1 MRNNVLL
8 FKKIKIN
15 GDLYIYNPVNVVSGY
30 YEYAN
35 NRSFFRADSQAI
47 YKNMKDLN
55 EKKEETMIGIGYP
68 ISDIN
73 LLTRF
78 REAGDNLLKAK
89 EEYLKE
95 AKNNIYLCY
104 KDVEY
109 CLPTKTLSSNITG
122 KLGLTI
128 DVINNCLENNNE
140 KQVKMLLRDLKEVL
154 LSVDQVKED
163 YEKQSKSN
171 YSMIIKKANEEN
183 DKEEEVDQLQNLKQA
198 ILKRDQILEQI
209 KEPIEKLNRMVGLV
223 EVKEEVNKLVNY
235 LVYKE
240 MTKGNLD
247 LEELNLN
254 MMFTGNPGTGKT
266 TVAQIFADILCK
278 LGYLKNNK
286 VKVIG
291 AQHLIS
297 DHVGGTGVKTQKLI
311 ESCKGG
317 VIIIDE
323 AYVLASEGTEK
334 FSNDCFGII
343 LTEMQKKETVFIFA
357 GYEREMERFINF
369 NSGLKSR
376 IGIRLNFKNYNLEE
390 LYLMLIN
397 KIEEVNKDNALYKLH
412 FQEDGLEAAKNLI
425 EKAMENRDFGNARF
439 VENLKEAILREK
451 AKIVEK
457 CYNFESLEELEKMLY
472 SITADDIPQ
481 YLVENTKS
489 KEKVLG
495 FQPKK

>member
-1 MRNNVLL
+1 MKILGIFRGFPGLGRIVGGVSILEALRDRYGFKVKAVSYLQGNKYLKTRGFETLGDVTVFDYCSIGLL
-8 FKKIKIN
+8 PTNHF
-15 GDLYIYNPVNVVSGY
+15 
-30 YEYAN
+30 A
-35 NRSFFRADSQAI
+35 
-47 YKNMKDLN
+47 
-55 EKKEETMIGIGYP
+55 KE
-68 ISDIN
+68 IN
-73 LLTRF
+73 LLVKEFVPDIIIIDGEPLIIQSLRISYP
-78 REAGDNLLKAK
+78 KAK
-89 EEYLKE
+89 IVTLL
-95 AKNNIYLCY
+95 NPS
-104 KDVEY
+104 DV
-109 CLPTKTLSSNITG
+109 
-122 KLGLTI
+122 
-128 DVINNCLENNNE
+128 D
-140 KQVKMLLRDLKEVL
+140 
-154 LSVDQVKED
+154 
-163 YEKQSKSN
+163 
-171 YSMIIKKANEEN
+171 NEEN

-369 NSGLKSR
+369 NSGLKSK

-390 LYLMLIN
+390 LYSMLIN

>member
-15 GDLYIYNPVNVVSGY
+15 DDLYIYNPVNVVSGY
-30 YEYAN
+30 YEYTN
-35 NRSFFRADSQAI
+35 NRSVFRTDSQAI

-55 EKKEETMIGIGYP
+55 EKSEETMIGIGYP

-95 AKNNIYLCY
+95 ARNNIYLCY

-154 LSVDQVKED
+154 LSVDQ
-163 YEKQSKSN
+163 
-171 YSMIIKKANEEN
+171 
-183 DKEEEVDQLQNLKQA
+183 
-198 ILKRDQILEQI
+198 
-209 KEPIEKLNRMVGLV
+209 
-223 EVKEEVNKLVNY
+223 VKEEVNKLVNY

-357 GYEREMERFINF
+357 GYEKEMERFINF

-390 LYLMLIN
+390 LYSMLIN